1 MVNSLL
7 HEWVGRLS
15 VTGKTKIGLLLE
27 KNINRVFFLLHPPPP
42 APRPTPSHSLPVAA
56 STWRLHGLRRGLH
69 GSERQIRRGTAVPGP
84 MARTSRSTD
93 AAPTQGRDPNH
104 ARLIQYICGSLN
116 VLRPAPVGA
125 RCQPGWVSVALRFE
139 RAYDTL
145 VTPFQLVSSSFP
157 ARFQLGSSSFV
168 ARFQLS
174 SKLSC
179 FSSWKSV
186 KHSLVKM
193 NSTEGTSGLVSMR

>member
-7 HEWVGRLS
+7 HEWVGRSS
-15 VTGKTKIGLLLE
+15 VTGKKPKLVYFWRRR
-27 KNINRVFFLLHPPPP
+27 KNLSFCSIPPPG
-42 APRPTPSHSLPVAA
+42 PTPSLCPLSLPVAA

-125 RCQPGWVSVALRFE
+125 RCQPGWVSVAPRFE

-157 ARFQLGSSSFV
+157 ARFQLVSSSV
-168 ARFQLS
+168 LS
-174 SKLSC
+174 SVA
-179 FSSWKSV
+179 FPV
-186 KHSLVKM
+186 G
-193 NSTEGTSGLVSMR
+193 NR

>member
-1 MVNSLL
+1 MRDCLGSSADGSLPSRMP
-7 HEWVGRLS
+7 GS
-15 VTGKTKIGLLLE
+15 
-27 KNINRVFFLLHPPPP
+27 N
-42 APRPTPSHSLPVAA
+42 RPTMLSM
-56 STWRLHGLRRGLH
+56 WLHGLRRGLH

-157 ARFQLGSSSFV
+157 ARFQLVSSSFP
-168 ARFQLS
+168 ARFQLVS
-174 SKLSC
+174 SSVLS
-179 FSSWKSV
+179 SV
-186 KHSLVKM
+186 AFPVG
-193 NSTEGTSGLVSMR
+193 NR